1 MKKRQHL
8 RRVGAATKIQA
19 LARGIRGRKW
29 MKKNRRRLIRE
40 RTARLK
46 VETVLRSQC
55 GISSQMD
62 LVTVCMY
69 FPIASGA
76 AAESVYSNTVLLS
89 KSSRPS
95 GGRSKKESKGSR
107 AQRTERVG
115 RAGAKSRRLTWRIHA
130 RTNGYSIGN
139 WGERNGRQKVS
150 ASVQISDRLSM
161 A

>member
-1 MKKRQHL
+1 M

-29 MKKNRRRLIRE
+29 MKKNRRRLMRE

-69 FPIASGA
+69 VFVIESGA

-139 WGERNGRQKVS
+139 WGERNGRQEVS
-150 ASVQISDRLSM
+150 ASVPISDCLSM